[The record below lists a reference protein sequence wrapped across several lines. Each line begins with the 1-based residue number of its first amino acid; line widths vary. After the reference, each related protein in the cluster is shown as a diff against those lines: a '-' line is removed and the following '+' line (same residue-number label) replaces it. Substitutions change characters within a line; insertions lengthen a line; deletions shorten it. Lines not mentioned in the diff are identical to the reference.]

1 MATERVFS
9 DQWGDWKRSCYC
21 GEPRAAAVGKEMTL
35 VGWVHSRRDHGGV
48 IFVDL
53 RDRSGICQIV
63 FRPEVDPASHE
74 KAKQIRSEDVIAV
87 RGTLAKRSAETIN
100 EDLATGEVELVCH
113 ELRLLNA
120 SAVPPFIIE
129 DETDASENTR
139 LKYRYLDLRRPQSLS
154 HLMLRA

>member
-63 FRPEVDPASHE
+63 FRPEVDPVGS
-74 KAKQIRSEDVIAV
+74 
-87 RGTLAKRSAETIN
+87 
-100 EDLATGEVELVCH
+100 
-113 ELRLLNA
+113 
-120 SAVPPFIIE
+120 
-129 DETDASENTR
+129 
-139 LKYRYLDLRRPQSLS
+139 
-154 HLMLRA
+154 

>member
-1 MATERVFS
+1 MATERVFN

-63 FRPEVDPASHE
+63 FRPEVDPVGHE

-87 RGTLAKRSAETIN
+87 RGTLSKRSRGNDQRRSRHRRSRAGLPRAA
-100 EDLATGEVELVCH
+100 LAQ
-113 ELRLLNA
+113 RLGRA
-120 SAVPPFIIE
+120 AVHH
-129 DETDASENTR
+129 
-139 LKYRYLDLRRPQSLS
+139 RR
-154 HLMLRA
+154 